1 MSSVHILAIAG
12 TFMGGVAALARELGH
27 TVSGSDQAIY
37 PPMST
42 QLEQLGIALDQ
53 GYRADSVP
61 AGTDDVV
68 IGNALSRGN
77 AAVEAVLDA
86 GQRYIS
92 GAQWLSEQVLPGRDT
107 LAVAGTHGK
116 TTTTTI
122 LTWLLESAGRSPGFL
137 IGGVAEDFG
146 VSARL
151 GQGREFVVEADEY
164 DTAFFDK
171 RSKFVHYRPLVAI
184 LNNLEYD
191 HADIFP
197 DVAAIQRQFHHLVR
211 TVPARGRLIVNGE
224 DPHLAEVLAMGCWT
238 PVERFGFDPSLEWHA
253 ELLAADGSAFRVHH
267 RGQAMGDVHWSLL
280 GRHNVLN
287 GLAAL
292 AAAHAVGVAPAD
304 VIPALA
310 RFRSVKRRMEVIGR
324 HDGITIYDDFA
335 HHPTAIATTLE
346 GLRAKV
352 GDARI
357 VVAMEPRSNSMRLGA
372 HAQAL
377 APSLALAD
385 EVVFLHRPELAWDG
399 SRGDRRSARR
409 SARGARYRR
418 AAGAVAGQRA
428 QRRPRGVH
436 VQWGL
441 RRRTAPLPRRAA
453 GPMSSDTSLPLFPL
467 HTTLVPGAAVG
478 LRVFER
484 RYLDLV
490 RDSGRSGEGFGVC
503 LILDGQEVGAPAT
516 PAAYG
521 VQVRIEDFDV
531 GADGVLQLRLRGTR
545 RFHVERTRVRDNG
558 LVVADVRWCDEDP
571 DDELRPQHALLATV
585 LGHIIEQAGEAYAP
599 ANPALLDQAS
609 WVGWRLAELLPLS
622 EQQRLQLLQM
632 DDPHQR
638 LQQLL
643 GWMP

>member
-1 MSSVHILAIAG
+1 MSKIHILGIAG

-27 TVSGSDQAIY
+27 AVHGSDQAIY

-42 QLEQLGIALDQ
+42 QLEQLGIALDP
-53 GYRADSVP
+53 GYRADSV
-61 AGTDDVV
+61 AADCDEV
-68 IGNALSRGN
+68 IVGNALSRGN
-77 AAVEAVLDA
+77 PAVEAVLDA

-122 LTWLLESAGRSPGFL
+122 LTWLLQAAGREPGFL

-151 GQGREFVVEADEY
+151 GSGREFVVEADEY

-224 DPHLAEVLAMGCWT
+224 DAYLSQVLAMGCWT

-253 ELLAADGSAFRVHH
+253 ELVNADGSAFVVHYRGKRVGEV
-267 RGQAMGDVHWSLL
+267 RWPLL

-292 AAAHAVGVAPAD
+292 AAAHAVGVELGT

-310 RFRSVKRRMEVIGR
+310 RFRSVKRRLEVIGQAQ
-324 HDGITIYDDFA
+324 DITVYDDFA
-335 HHPTAIATTLE
+335 HHPTAIHTTLE

-352 GDARI
+352 GAARI

-372 HAQAL
+372 HAEAL
-377 APSLALAD
+377 APSLDLAD
-385 EVVFLHRPELAWDG
+385 AVVFLHRPELTWD
-399 SRGDRRSARR
+399 
-409 SARGARYRR
+409 
-418 AAGAVAGQRA
+418 AAGVI
-428 QRRPRGVH
+428 
-436 VQWGL
+436 
-441 RRRTAPLPRRAA
+441 
-453 GPMSSDTSLPLFPL
+453 
-467 HTTLVPGAAVG
+467 AAV
-478 LRVFER
+478 R
-484 RYLDLV
+484 
-490 RDSGRSGEGFGVC
+490 
-503 LILDGQEVGAPAT
+503 GQAHAV
-516 PAAYG
+516 
-521 VQVRIEDFDV
+521 
-531 GADGVLQLRLRGTR
+531 
-545 RFHVERTRVRDNG
+545 
-558 LVVADVRWCDEDP
+558 P
-571 DDELRPQHALLATV
+571 DTDALLAR
-585 LGHIIEQAGEAYAP
+585 LGEIAAP
-599 ANPALLDQAS
+599 GDHVVFMSNGGFDGAP
-609 WVGWRLAELLPLS
+609 RRFLA
-622 EQQRLQLLQM
+622 Q
-632 DDPHQR
+632 
-638 LQQLL
+638 LQQ
-643 GWMP
+643 G